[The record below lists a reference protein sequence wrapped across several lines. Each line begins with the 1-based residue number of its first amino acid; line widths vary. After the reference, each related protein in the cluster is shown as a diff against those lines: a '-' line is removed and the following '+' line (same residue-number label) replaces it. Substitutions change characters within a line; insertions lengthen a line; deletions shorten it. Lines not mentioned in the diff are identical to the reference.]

1 MSDNVI
7 KNAERFA
14 KTMSSQKT
22 LLNRDDPKS
31 MEMHQYMADL
41 KRALAGEVE
50 VSGTKKLVPR
60 FGALSLLAGGT
71 GFFVYDHPDMVKQ
84 FPTAFAC
91 GDYVFFNASFL
102 RTLKEDS
109 NESAAFVALHE
120 LMHINLLHAL
130 RLRDI
135 NPKIANMAMDY
146 MINTRIRTAFE
157 SSSDAKMFRDSLVEK
172 GGAPDPVA
180 TLKFGDSVRIGLGF
194 KEGDLQK
201 YGRLSEEEI
210 AKILR
215 TDLADQL
222 RDMLK
227 NGELKPDDGS
237 GNGVPIDLDELA
249 EIDPDLAKELRDKL
263 EKEGGKPSK
272 GGGQPSQ
279 SGSGGAGSPGSGV
292 PQAGPSSGT
301 RGGSQEGNPN
311 PDWKKPGSLG
321 QSDKVMTE
329 DELRKVLGDLGIDG
343 VADKLGL
350 ANTVEESDKRSENR
364 AIKAKSMADQS
375 ARLNKDAG
383 VKVAGGHIDSMMLEV
398 LGDIAR
404 PKMSYKVALH
414 HTICGS
420 GKLTQFTDDAAAPIF
435 YVDPSDMGLTSEVY
449 VGSHIPYQRQGDVLV
464 LVDTSGSMG
473 TMDLKSAVAEIAGL
487 AKEEHDDIR
496 VILCWCDTV
505 IRAVE
510 VLNERDIE
518 NKSEWGVPGRGGT
531 DMATCI
537 NQAMELPLVSKSMS
551 NGRLAGLLY
560 YTDLGDTPPRRED
573 MPKKMPPICY
583 IATDTASGVTQ
594 FRRAVGGYAQVVE
607 IDPGLQVD
615 LENKKTSSPSP

>member
-1 MSDNVI
+1 
-7 KNAERFA
+7 
-14 KTMSSQKT
+14 
-22 LLNRDDPKS
+22 
-31 MEMHQYMADL
+31 
-41 KRALAGEVE
+41 
-50 VSGTKKLVPR
+50 
-60 FGALSLLAGGT
+60 
-71 GFFVYDHPDMVKQ
+71 
-84 FPTAFAC
+84 
-91 GDYVFFNASFL
+91 
-102 RTLKEDS
+102 
-109 NESAAFVALHE
+109 
-120 LMHINLLHAL
+120 
-130 RLRDI
+130 
-135 NPKIANMAMDY
+135 
-146 MINTRIRTAFE
+146 
-157 SSSDAKMFRDSLVEK
+157 
-172 GGAPDPVA
+172 
-180 TLKFGDSVRIGLGF
+180 
-194 KEGDLQK
+194 
-201 YGRLSEEEI
+201 
-210 AKILR
+210 
-215 TDLADQL
+215 
-222 RDMLK
+222 
-227 NGELKPDDGS
+227 
-237 GNGVPIDLDELA
+237 
-249 EIDPDLAKELRDKL
+249 
-263 EKEGGKPSK
+263 
-272 GGGQPSQ
+272 
-279 SGSGGAGSPGSGV
+279 
-292 PQAGPSSGT
+292 
-301 RGGSQEGNPN
+301 
-311 PDWKKPGSLG
+311 
-321 QSDKVMTE
+321 
-329 DELRKVLGDLGIDG
+329 
-343 VADKLGL
+343 
-350 ANTVEESDKRSENR
+350 
-364 AIKAKSMADQS
+364 
-375 ARLNKDAG
+375 LNKDAG